1 MRALLMSFVAGL
13 VLAACAP
20 GVSATGTSTA
30 GASARSDY
38 TLYLVRHAEK
48 VADDSHDP
56 DLTAAGRERAAE
68 LAESLQQKG
77 IRTIW
82 SSDYQRTRKT
92 AAPLAK
98 QLGLKVRTY
107 DPGEPAAL
115 KIQLEKRHE
124 SALIVGHSN
133 TIPQLAR
140 ILCNCKVADMEETEY
155 DRLIVIR
162 VHDSKAELQTLRQ

>member
-1 MRALLMSFVAGL
+1 MRALLIGFIASL
-13 VLAACAP
+13 VLAACA
-20 GVSATGTSTA
+20 TGT
-30 GASARSDY
+30 SARSDY

-48 VADDSHDP
+48 VADDSSDP
-56 DLTAAGRERAAE
+56 DLTAAGRTRAIE

-82 SSDYQRTRKT
+82 SSDYQRTRET
-92 AAPLAK
+92 AAPLAR

-107 DPGEPAAL
+107 DPGEPKEL
-115 KIQLEKRHE
+115 QMQLEKRHE

-140 ILCNCKVADMEETEY
+140 ILCNCKVAAMEETEY

-162 VHDSKAELQTLRQ
+162 VHAGKVQLQTRRQ